1 MGYRHEHKDHGMDVV
16 LPIDNGTISHISI
29 PCFRRPPFPPGRHR
43 DEHNHQGWPSPDSP
57 DDTCQGPWDGDEP
70 DVDLLEE
77 GYDFVE
83 VSLLDQP
90 EGFSVAGQIDGN
102 KVRLTITA
110 VCEAAETEC
119 VNVPFAVYLLGSE
132 KVEGKDE
139 PVVTMRD
146 LAAKGVIHIV
156 EGPVGESTPWVAPTT
171 ESRIEESVTEHVNE
185 RIDGQLEQLDKTID
199 QKMVDI
205 NALLKLIED
214 GIVTVDK
221 TTGDVTTH
229 AGTWKKIDSAWLG
242 DTPEMVS
249 RNFSPSHKFD
259 YDKSTFDVWYNEF
272 QRRVVGYVRMMVR
285 AKWIS
290 AFNWDGTEYFTRDY
304 ELFIDEKYRPICFRY
319 LDGFC
324 HGRVLKTDFDRENRT
339 IKQDWDTE
347 TSASDVNTLPYIES
361 YKVIHIDGFDANSCP
376 IGFPLT
382 LEYHNALPSN
392 INDTYDFVVSATN
405 VITPCV
411 DLMFDYVTGDGPYQT
426 RMWGD

>member
-29 PCFRRPPFPPGRHR
+29 PCFRRPPLPPGRHR

-77 GYDFVE
+77 GYDSVE

-132 KVEGKDE
+132 EVEGEDE

-156 EGPVGESTPWVAPTT
+156 EGPVGDSVPWVAPTT

-185 RIDGQLEQLDKTID
+185 LVGQIDERIDGQLEQLGDR
-199 QKMVDI
+199 I
-205 NALLKLIED
+205 NDATGNGSITVNDD
-214 GIVTVDK
+214 GTVSS
-221 TTGDVTTH
+221 
-229 AGTWKKIDSAWLG
+229 DS
-242 DTPEMVS
+242 
-249 RNFSPSHKFD
+249 
-259 YDKSTFDVWYNEF
+259 DVWKYLGYDNLYDATPYVNGWRLEPVTENEQTVYYDMSEYF
-272 QRRVVGYVRMMVR
+272 YVNAGRLFVNRFRKRVYGEITIKLKQPLPQSLISDRKFIWIACISPEYAPSCFITEPYLLRHALEMPLIFTGTHE
-285 AKWIS
+285 AKLHIGSDYARGPQDNEYHFYLGAYFSQWPEETWEVFSFKVDYPIGGTIGE
-290 AFNWDGTEYFTRDY
+290 WDG
-304 ELFIDEKYRPICFRY
+304 DESNPPVIVPPIN
-319 LDGFC
+319 
-324 HGRVLKTDFDRENRT
+324 E
-339 IKQDWDTE
+339 
-347 TSASDVNTLPYIES
+347 
-361 YKVIHIDGFDANSCP
+361 
-376 IGFPLT
+376 
-382 LEYHNALPSN
+382 
-392 INDTYDFVVSATN
+392 
-405 VITPCV
+405 
-411 DLMFDYVTGDGPYQT
+411 GD
-426 RMWGD
+426 